1 MNDHNLRGGRYL
13 FERMAHRIL
22 PPATAFDNH
31 NRLRARAQI
40 FRRRG
45 GQVRRQCDRDVGD
58 RVTLEERLDTTLEN
72 AAPRERDQLLR
83 MPRAK
88 AKAPAP
94 GSDDGGNVS
103 AQKGNLI
110 KADLKAGLYQS
121 ALYLVRFA
129 SASPS
134 AIFDFS
140 LAMKRAA

>member
-1 MNDHNLRGGRYL
+1 VNDHNLRGGRYL

-45 GQVRRQCDRDVGD
+45 GQVRRQRDRDVGD
-58 RVTLEERLDTTLEN
+58 RVTLEKRLDTALEN
-72 AAPRERDQLLR
+72 
-83 MPRAK
+83 
-88 AKAPAP
+88 APAP